1 MQVSLRKSITL
12 VELIISITLLGVI
25 VLGAVA
31 FHLAGERFLRS
42 SETKVQVLNDLT
54 FVLQHLHKNV
64 LSGTGDYNNP
74 GIDASA
80 ARVLAIRQDIGA
92 AGNPNFTPADY
103 SDDRTVVY
111 TFGIAASPNSI
122 MFSNDDGTTWE
133 ELTRCFID
141 IGAPNA
147 FAVNVVNGGVEIT
160 NLALRL
166 NPASIKN
173 DSTNPQ
179 VTTID
184 ADTSPNRTVYSYSL
198 AHSWQ

>member
-1 MQVSLRKSITL
+1 MKKSVTL
-12 VELIISITLLGVI
+12 IELLISITLLGII
-25 VLGAVA
+25 VLGATA
-31 FHLAGERFLRS
+31 FHLSSERFLGS
-42 SETKVQVLNDLT
+42 SEKKAQVLNDLT

-74 GIDASA
+74 GIDVSVDG
-80 ARVLAIRQDIGA
+80 VLTIRQDIDA

-103 SDDRTVVY
+103 SDDRIVVY

-122 MFSNDDGTTWE
+122 MFSNDDGATWE

-141 IGAPNA
+141 LGAPNA
-147 FAVNVVNGGVEIT
+147 FIINVVDGGVEIT
-160 NLALRL
+160 NFGLRL
-166 NPASIKN
+166 EPGSAVDPSSNPE
-173 DSTNPQ
+173 

-184 ADTSPNRTVYSYSL
+184 TGGSSTVYFYSL

>member
-1 MQVSLRKSITL
+1 MQVSLKKSVTL
-12 VELIISITLLGVI
+12 VELLISITLLGII

-31 FHLAGERFLRS
+31 FHLAGERFLSS
-42 SETKVQVLNDLT
+42 SERKVQVLNDLT
-54 FVLQHLHKNV
+54 FILQHLHKNV

-80 ARVLAIRQDIGA
+80 ARVLVIRQDIDA

-103 SDDRTVVY
+103 TDDRIAVY

-122 MFSNDDGTTWE
+122 MFSDDDGTTWE

-141 IGAPNA
+141 LGAPNA
-147 FAVNVVNGGVEIT
+147 FAVNVIDGGVEIT

-166 NPASIKN
+166 NPASSKN
-173 DSTNPQ
+173 DSTNPE
-179 VTTID
+179 VTTR
-184 ADTSPNRTVYSYSL
+184 DTGGNRTVYYYPL
-198 AHSWQ
+198 IHSWQ